1 MSQDDRTPMAP
12 GIEGS
17 GARGGTRK
25 AVILAAGRGTRM
37 QRASAG
43 ARLDPEQAAMADRGL
58 KALIPF
64 RGAPFIAYVAT
75 ALADAGIGEIC
86 LVVRPWPD
94 PIRAWAE
101 SVETRRVRLTCAVQ
115 EEPLGS
121 AHALLAAEE
130 FAAGEPILVING
142 DNYYP
147 PSVLRALAAL
157 EGSGLI
163 GFRPEGLV
171 ARGNIPPDRIA
182 AYALITVDA
191 AGWLT
196 GIVEKPDPET
206 RRSLEGRALVSM
218 TCWRFTPVI
227 FDACRA
233 ISPSVRGEYELPEA
247 VRYAVEEL
255 GEPFAVLP
263 TDEGVLDLSVR
274 EDVEAVGR
282 WLEGVTV
289 DL

>member
-1 MSQDDRTPMAP
+1 MAGGGAWQGCGDGDLAARSGTHGRSRRACRGAVRGPGARGGRAEMSQDDRTPMAP

-142 DNYYP
+142 DNYY
-147 PSVLRALAAL
+147 
-157 EGSGLI
+157 
-163 GFRPEGLV
+163 
-171 ARGNIPPDRIA
+171 
-182 AYALITVDA
+182 
-191 AGWLT
+191 
-196 GIVEKPDPET
+196 
-206 RRSLEGRALVSM
+206 
-218 TCWRFTPVI
+218 
-227 FDACRA
+227 
-233 ISPSVRGEYELPEA
+233 
-247 VRYAVEEL
+247 
-255 GEPFAVLP
+255 
-263 TDEGVLDLSVR
+263 
-274 EDVEAVGR
+274 
-282 WLEGVTV
+282 
-289 DL
+289 